1 MDFSDLIIHVNETL
15 EANERESLE
24 NELRKLNGVIAPRF
38 NKETP
43 HLLLVSYNP
52 RKIGSGQL
60 LSRVKAHDYNAQL
73 IGM

>member
-38 NKETP
+38 NKQTP

-52 RKIGSGQL
+52 QKIGSSQL
-60 LSRVKAHDYNAQL
+60 LKRVKAHDYNAQL

>member
-52 RKIGSGQL
+52 QEIGSSQL
-60 LSRVKAHDYNAQL
+60 LNRVKAHDYNAQL
-73 IGM
+73 VGM